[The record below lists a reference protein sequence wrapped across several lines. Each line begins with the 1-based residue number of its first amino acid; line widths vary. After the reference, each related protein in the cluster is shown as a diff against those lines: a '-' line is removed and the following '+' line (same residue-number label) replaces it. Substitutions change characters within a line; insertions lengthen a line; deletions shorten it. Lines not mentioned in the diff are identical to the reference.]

1 MKKTLFFFLIAG
13 LLLGCSKNAKKEP
26 AKEAAVQPKKKMSK
40 FEAKVKSLINIKP
53 DEMLVAKIKT
63 NMGTMELKLYP
74 HKTPMAVEN
83 FVALALRKYY
93 NGVTFHRVIDKFM
106 IQGGDPT
113 GTGRGGRSI
122 WGRYFPDE
130 FRPDLKFT
138 DAGVLAM
145 ANAGPNTN
153 GSQFFITLVPTP
165 WLNFHHTIFGHLIK
179 GMNVLKAIGKVKT
192 DKRDKPIK
200 PVVMESVTIEKVKK
214 S

>member
-1 MKKTLFFFLIAG
+1 MRKVLFFLMISG
-13 LLLGCSKNAKKEP
+13 LLFGCTKNVKKETE
-26 AKEAAVQPKKKMSK
+26 KQSRQKRNLTLLEKRVKKLMNTKT
-40 FEAKVKSLINIKP
+40 
-53 DEMLVAKIKT
+53 DEMLVAIIKT
-63 NMGTMELKLYP
+63 NMGRMELKLYP
-74 HKTPMAVEN
+74 HKTPLAVKN
-83 FVALALRKYY
+83 FVALSLKKYY
-93 NGVTFHRVIDKFM
+93 NGVTFHRVINHFM

-130 FRPDLKFT
+130 FRPELKFT

-179 GMNVLKAIGKVKT
+179 GMDVLKAIGKVKT
-192 DKRDKPIK
+192 DKRDKPVK
-200 PVVMESVTIEKVKK
+200 PVVIKSIKIEKRKIKK
-214 S
+214 